1 LHSHFILSSSV
12 LKSSRGENSWFLPFG
27 GGGAGGAFGKG
38 GGGGGGIEVFSPLPL
53 IESFSKIE
61 ATAALFSSLEE
72 FEPSDFKTW
81 E

>member
-1 LHSHFILSSSV
+1 LL
-12 LKSSRGENSWFLPFG
+12 FG

-38 GGGGGGIEVFSPLPL
+38 GGGGGGGGTEVFSPLPL

-61 ATAALFSSLEE
+61 AALFSSLEE
-72 FEPSDFKTW
+72 FEPSDFKTR

>member
-1 LHSHFILSSSV
+1 LL
-12 LKSSRGENSWFLPFG
+12 FG

-38 GGGGGGIEVFSPLPL
+38 GGGGGGGIEVFSPLPL
-53 IESFSKIE
+53 IESVSKIE

>member
-1 LHSHFILSSSV
+1 
-12 LKSSRGENSWFLPFG
+12 LPFG
-27 GGGAGGAFGKG
+27 GGGAGGAFGK
-38 GGGGGGIEVFSPLPL
+38 GGGGGIEVFSPLPL

-61 ATAALFSSLEE
+61 ATAESFSSLEE